1 LRVTDAQVRKL
12 MEEMS
17 KHGSVGRAAMMAG
30 MDRKTARKY
39 VQSGKLP
46 SELKMEKGERDYRT
60 REDPFALEWETVRE
74 KLEIAPAL
82 EGKAL
87 FEWLMEQHP
96 GRYQPGQVRTFQ
108 RKIKQWRA
116 TEGPDKEVFFGQEHR
131 PGEAMQ
137 MDFTHCNVLEVTI
150 CGEPFAHLL
159 CHCVLPYSNW
169 EWATV
174 CRSESLL
181 ALRRGVQA
189 SLFQLGKL
197 PKFLQSDSLSAATHD
212 LGDGARAFNDDYKAF
227 VEHFGMTPR
236 KIGVGKAN
244 QNGDVESS
252 HNALKRRLEQHLI
265 LRGSRDFESVEAYE
279 RWVQEVLS
287 KNNALRT
294 EKVTEELSVMRP
306 LMVDRLREHKVE
318 TVRVNRESTIRVMHN
333 TYSVPSRLKGE
344 QVKVHIYEDRVE
356 VYYGGVQQLAVE
368 RLLGRSNCDIN
379 YRHIIWSLVRKPG
392 AFPRYRY
399 REELFPGLVF
409 RQTYDALCEHLGHGY
424 QADLEYLRILHRAA
438 SVSEADVMAALE
450 LLLAE
455 GEVPLADTV
464 KALVQPREA
473 EVPEMAPYEADLG
486 EYDVLLETGEEVM
499 P

>member
-1 LRVTDAQVRKL
+1 
-12 MEEMS
+12 MEEKS
-17 KHGSVGRAAMMAG
+17 KHGKNGRAAMMAG

-39 VQSGKLP
+39 LKSGKLP

-60 REDPFALEWETVRE
+60 REDPFALDWETVQE

-87 FEWLMEQHP
+87 FDWLMEQYP
-96 GRYQPGQVRTFQ
+96 GRYTPGQLRTFQ
-108 RKIKQWRA
+108 RRIKQWRA

-137 MDFTHCNVLEVTI
+137 MDFTHCDVLKVTI
-150 CGEPFAHLL
+150 CGERFEHLL

-181 ALRRGVQA
+181 AVRRGVQT
-189 SLFQLGKL
+189 SLFQLGKV
-197 PKFLQSDSLSAATHD
+197 PEFLQSDSLSAATHD
-212 LGDGARAFNDDYKAF
+212 LGDGARAFNEEYNAF
-227 VEHFGMTPR
+227 VKHFGMTPR
-236 KIGVGKAN
+236 KTGVGKAN

-252 HNALKRRLEQHLI
+252 HNVLKRRLEQHLI
-265 LRGSRDFESVEAYE
+265 LRGSRDFESVDAYE
-279 RWVQEVLS
+279 RWMQEVLS

-294 EKVTEELSVMRP
+294 EKVKEELLAMRP
-306 LMVDRLREHKVE
+306 LMVDRLREHKEE
-318 TVRVNRESTIRVMHN
+318 TVRVSRESTIRVMHN
-333 TYSVPSRLKGE
+333 TYSVPSRLRGE
-344 QVKVHIYEDRVE
+344 HVKVHIYEDRVE

-368 RLLGRSNCDIN
+368 RLLGRFNYRID

-409 RQTYDALCEHLGHGY
+409 RRTYDALCEHLGHGY
-424 QADLEYLRILHRAA
+424 KADLEYLRILHRAA
-438 SVSEADVMAALE
+438 SVSEADVETALE

-499 P
+499 S

>member
-1 LRVTDAQVRKL
+1 V
-12 MEEMS
+12 
-17 KHGSVGRAAMMAG
+17 
-30 MDRKTARKY
+30 
-39 VQSGKLP
+39 P
-46 SELKMEKGERDYRT
+46 
-60 REDPFALEWETVRE
+60 DP
-74 KLEIAPAL
+74 I
-82 EGKAL
+82 
-87 FEWLMEQHP
+87 
-96 GRYQPGQVRTFQ
+96 
-108 RKIKQWRA
+108 
-116 TEGPDKEVFFGQEHR
+116 
-131 PGEAMQ
+131 
-137 MDFTHCNVLEVTI
+137 DFTHCNVLEVTI

>member
-1 LRVTDAQVRKL
+1 MRVTDAQVRKL
-12 MEEMS
+12 MEEKS
-17 KHGSVGRAAMMAG
+17 KHGRVGRAAMKAG

-39 VQSGKLP
+39 LRSGKLP
-46 SELKMEKGERDYRT
+46 SEVKQERGERDYRT
-60 REDPFALEWETVRE
+60 REDPFAQDWEEIHE
-74 KLEIAPAL
+74 KLKDAPTL

-87 FEWLMEQHP
+87 FEWLMEEN
-96 GRYQPGQVRTFQ
+96 PGQYQIGQLRTFQ
-108 RKIKQWRA
+108 RRLKQWRA
-116 TEGPDKEVFFGQEHR
+116 TQGPDKEVFFAQAHR

-137 MDFTHCNVLEVTI
+137 MDFTNCNALGITI
-150 CGEPFAHLL
+150 CGEVFEHLL

-174 CRSESLL
+174 SRSESLL
-181 ALRRGVQA
+181 AVRRGVQS

-197 PKFLQSDSLSAATHD
+197 PEYLQSDSLTAATHD
-212 LGDGARAFNDDYKAF
+212 LGGGFREFNEEYRAF
-227 VEHFGMTPR
+227 VEHFGMKPR
-236 KIGVGKAN
+236 KTGIGKAN

-265 LRGSRDFESVEAYE
+265 LRGNRDFESVEAHE
-279 RWVQEVLS
+279 QWMQEVLTKS
-287 KNNALRT
+287 NALRA
-294 EKVTEELSVMRP
+294 EKVKEELLAMRP
-306 LMVDRLREHKVE
+306 LSVERLREHKE
-318 TVRVNRESTIRVMHN
+318 EMVRVSRESTIRVMHN
-333 TYSVPSRLKGE
+333 TYSVPSRLRDE
-344 QVKVHIYEDRVE
+344 QVKVHIYEDRLE

-368 RLLGRSNCDIN
+368 RLLGRFNHRID

-409 RQTYDALCEHLGHGY
+409 RRAYDALCEHLGHGY
-424 QADLEYLRILHRAA
+424 KADLEYLRILHRAA
-438 SVSEADVMAALE
+438 SVSEADVGTALE
-450 LLLAE
+450 LLLGE

-473 EVPEMAPYEADLG
+473 EMPEMAPYEADLG

-499 P
+499 S